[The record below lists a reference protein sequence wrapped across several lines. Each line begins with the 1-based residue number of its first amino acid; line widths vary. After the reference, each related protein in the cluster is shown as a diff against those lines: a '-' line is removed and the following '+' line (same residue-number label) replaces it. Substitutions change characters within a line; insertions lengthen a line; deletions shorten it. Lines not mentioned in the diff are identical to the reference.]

1 MYDTSQLRLCKKSEA
16 YTILGV
22 SEGTFRHQISEG
34 LMVPT
39 ISLGERAIGVI
50 AQEVDMII
58 KARIAGWSE
67 IQIKDLVKRL
77 IEFRTTLSS
86 EIV

>member
-1 MYDTSQLRLCKKSEA
+1 MYDISKIRLCKKSEA
-16 YTILGV
+16 YATLGI

-39 ISLGERAIGVI
+39 ISLGERSIGVI
-50 AQEVDMII
+50 TQEIDLII
-58 KARIAGWSE
+58 KARIAGLSE
-67 IQIKDLVKRL
+67 MQIKDLVKKL
-77 IEFRTTLSS
+77 IEFRTTLCS